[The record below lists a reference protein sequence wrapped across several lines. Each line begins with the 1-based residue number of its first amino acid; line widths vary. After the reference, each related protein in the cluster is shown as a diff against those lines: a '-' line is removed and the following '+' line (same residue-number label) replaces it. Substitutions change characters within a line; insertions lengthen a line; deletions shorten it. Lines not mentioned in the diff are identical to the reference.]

1 MPRVFKVALPEG
13 ARDRRGWHFPL
24 FVDAETAFH
33 RRWFDDF
40 RARFRAALVV
50 ARFSGPLAQL
60 EITVNG
66 VTVLTPKPIAKFV
79 NKFDNGDYP
88 DLDENPMEDN

>member
-1 MPRVFKVALPEG
+1 MSGSCFLTAHAGEEAGMPRVFKIALPEG

-24 FVDAETAFH
+24 FTDAETAFH

-50 ARFSGPLAQL
+50 ARFSGPLAQ
-60 EITVNG
+60 
-66 VTVLTPKPIAKFV
+66 
-79 NKFDNGDYP
+79 FDP
-88 DLDENPMEDN
+88 TQKQEA